1 MQYHY
6 TLSLY
11 SILVILTEEY
21 NNYLTQNN
29 ESKTLKMLAF
39 AVKIVYSILILHSK
53 YLSDSNN

>member
-11 SILVILTEEY
+11 SILVILTEKY
-21 NNYLTQNN
+21 NYLTQNN

-53 YLSDSNN
+53 Y